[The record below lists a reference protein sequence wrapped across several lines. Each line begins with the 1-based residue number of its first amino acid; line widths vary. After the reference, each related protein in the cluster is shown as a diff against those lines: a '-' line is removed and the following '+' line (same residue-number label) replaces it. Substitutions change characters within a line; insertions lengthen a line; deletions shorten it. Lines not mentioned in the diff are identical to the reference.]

1 MDSLTVTLVVCAVLI
16 FLAGVVTGMILLR
29 WELKRNGWRLYLR
42 VDDKSQEFRKD
53 LA

>member
-1 MDSLTVTLVVCAVLI
+1 MDPLTVTLVACAILI
-16 FLAGVVTGMILLR
+16 FLAGVATGIVLLR

-42 VDDKSQEFRKD
+42 VDDKSRESQKD